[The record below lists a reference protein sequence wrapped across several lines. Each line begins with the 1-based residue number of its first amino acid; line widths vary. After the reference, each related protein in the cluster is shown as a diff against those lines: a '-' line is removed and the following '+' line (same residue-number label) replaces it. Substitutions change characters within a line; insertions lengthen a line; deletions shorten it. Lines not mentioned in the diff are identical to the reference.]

1 MWIEVGFE
9 QSIVAGLCN
18 ESGDAHHGQTS
29 IVQFL
34 GARTWH
40 EKWRIEP
47 SKVRISW
54 VYNRDISDIRYVCSS
69 KKNGMTM
76 RIHAI
81 FRGVLSGNL
90 TVGYG
95 KLSLK

>member
-34 GARTWH
+34 WGEDMARKMEDWT
-40 EKWRIEP
+40 
-47 SKVRISW
+47 
-54 VYNRDISDIRYVCSS
+54 
-69 KKNGMTM
+69 
-76 RIHAI
+76 
-81 FRGVLSGNL
+81 F
-90 TVGYG
+90 
-95 KLSLK
+95 